1 MTDSFLFS
9 FSWMS
14 ETMDNNTILLY
25 IVIKI
30 RNFLHRFMF
39 SMLGAPTFGI
49 ILKAVE
55 TFGGG

>member
-39 SMLGAPTFGI
+39 SMLDAPTFGI

>member
-39 SMLGAPTFGI
+39 SMLGTFGI